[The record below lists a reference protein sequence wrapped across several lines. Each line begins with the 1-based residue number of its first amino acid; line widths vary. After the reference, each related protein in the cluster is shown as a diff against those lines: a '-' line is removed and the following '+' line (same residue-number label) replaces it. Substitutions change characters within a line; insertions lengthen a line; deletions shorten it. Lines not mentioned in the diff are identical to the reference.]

1 MLLFVDDIAYITTGP
16 SSLQNQLDAVAIG
29 IKKNKREKEKY
40 LGVPF
45 YIMALKHAVDVLN
58 K

>member
-1 MLLFVDDIAYITTGP
+1 MLLFVDDIAYFTTGP

-29 IKKNKREKEKY
+29 IKKIKREKVKY

-45 YIMALKHAVDVLN
+45 YKN
-58 K
+58 GSKTCR